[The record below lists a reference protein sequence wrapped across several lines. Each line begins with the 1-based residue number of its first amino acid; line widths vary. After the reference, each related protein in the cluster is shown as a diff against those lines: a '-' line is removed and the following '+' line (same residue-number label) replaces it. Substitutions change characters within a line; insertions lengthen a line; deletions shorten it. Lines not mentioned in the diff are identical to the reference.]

1 MAIRVGDRPF
11 DGAPAGRLR
20 LGKRQSQRRLDP
32 RDSVSDRV
40 PVRPDSRPTT
50 AARQMRG
57 DDLLLRAFLAANFCV
72 SLLTFLV
79 VVATLLMVR

>member
-1 MAIRVGDRPF
+1 
-11 DGAPAGRLR
+11 
-20 LGKRQSQRRLDP
+20 
-32 RDSVSDRV
+32 
-40 PVRPDSRPTT
+40 
-50 AARQMRG
+50 MRG